1 MPLLTSSGW
10 TPEALAWGVLLL
22 AVAGKVMVTVRKA
35 GGGCVAGDQ
44 PQHLQLLGALQAH
57 TPGPLAGPLSRII
70 GGE

>member
-44 PQHLQLLGALQAH
+44 PQLLSCSCSVLCKPTHLG
-57 TPGPLAGPLSRII
+57 R
-70 GGE
+70 